1 MIDWEGLLKFS
12 LKYTDGTKKSEFKE
26 MTHENKKWLEEAMQ
40 QYTNSEVNRIKHI
53 LAKLEAFKELD
64 EESLTA

>member
-26 MTHENKKWLEEAMQ
+26 MSMEDKRWLEEAMQ
-40 QYTNSEVNRIKHI
+40 QYCNSEIKRMQQI
-53 LAKLEAFKELD
+53 LEALEGFKEL
-64 EESLTA
+64 

>member
-26 MTHENKKWLEEAMQ
+26 MDSNDKKWLEEAMQ
-40 QYTNSEVNRIKHI
+40 HYCNS
-53 LAKLEAFKELD
+53 
-64 EESLTA
+64 